1 MLFKLS
7 NLNSNFA
14 LTLGYLNP
22 ALNNSALV
30 AKFYVCWLFL
40 VEELVSRGSRPARPG
55 SVPVLEARDR
65 LDTGP
70 QSNSPTNPA
79 KGMKSIKGKLMARPR
94 TRSRV
99 DYDELAQVQ

>member
-1 MLFKLS
+1 MTCSSSTPGLINYAITVPLLHIF
-7 NLNSNFA
+7 
-14 LTLGYLNP
+14 
-22 ALNNSALV
+22 LV
-30 AKFYVCWLFL
+30 TKFYVCWLSL
-40 VEELVSRGSRPARPG
+40 VEELVSRGPRPARPG

-99 DYDELAQVQ
+99 DYDELAQVK

>member
-1 MLFKLS
+1 MACS
-7 NLNSNFA
+7 SS
-14 LTLGYLNP
+14 TLGLINYAITVL
-22 ALNNSALV
+22 LLHIFLV
-30 AKFYVCWLFL
+30 TKISVCWLFL
-40 VEELVSRGSRPARPG
+40 VEELVSKGSRPARSG

-65 LDTGP
+65 LDAGP

-99 DYDELAQVQ
+99 DYDELAQVK

>member
-1 MLFKLS
+1 MACS
-7 NLNSNFA
+7 SS
-14 LTLGYLNP
+14 TLGLINYAITVL
-22 ALNNSALV
+22 LLHIFLV
-30 AKFYVCWLFL
+30 TKISVCWLFL

-99 DYDELAQVQ
+99 DYDELAQVK

>member
-1 MLFKLS
+1 MACS
-7 NLNSNFA
+7 SS
-14 LTLGYLNP
+14 TLGLINYAITVL
-22 ALNNSALV
+22 LLHIFLV
-30 AKFYVCWLFL
+30 TKISVCSLFL

-99 DYDELAQVQ
+99 DYDELAQVK

>member
-1 MLFKLS
+1 MTCS
-7 NLNSNFA
+7 SS
-14 LTLGYLNP
+14 TLELINYAITVL
-22 ALNNSALV
+22 LLHIFLV
-30 AKFYVCWLFL
+30 TKISVCWLFL

-99 DYDELAQVQ
+99 DYDELAQVK

>member
-1 MLFKLS
+1 MACS
-7 NLNSNFA
+7 SS
-14 LTLGYLNP
+14 TLELINYAITVLQ
-22 ALNNSALV
+22 LHIFLV
-30 AKFYVCWLFL
+30 TKISVCWLFL

-99 DYDELAQVQ
+99 DYDELAQVK

>member
-1 MLFKLS
+1 MACS
-7 NLNSNFA
+7 SS
-14 LTLGYLNP
+14 TLELINYAITVL
-22 ALNNSALV
+22 LLHIFLV
-30 AKFYVCWLFL
+30 TKISVCWLFL
-40 VEELVSRGSRPARPG
+40 VEELVSRGSRPAMPG

-99 DYDELAQVQ
+99 DYDELAQVK

>member
-1 MLFKLS
+1 MACS
-7 NLNSNFA
+7 SS
-14 LTLGYLNP
+14 TLELINYAITVL
-22 ALNNSALV
+22 LLHIFLV
-30 AKFYVCWLFL
+30 TKISVCWLFL

-99 DYDELAQVQ
+99 DYDELAQVK